1 MPMATRQRAPSLRV
15 VVTDRLGRPAPDPG
29 LRRWLVLVLVS
40 DAHMRQLNRRFAGRD
55 RVTDV
60 LTFPAAPR
68 QAEELG
74 DVVIATGVAARQARR
89 AGHSLRTELRVL
101 ALHGLLHVLGYDHHT
116 DRGTMTRLERR
127 LRRKGDLREGLI
139 ERAGAS

>member
-1 MPMATRQRAPSLRV
+1 MRAQ
-15 VVTDRLGRPAPDPG
+15 G
-29 LRRWLVLVLVS
+29 VLAVVLVS

-55 RVTDV
+55 SVTDV

-68 QAEELG
+68 QADELG

-101 ALHGLLHVLGYDHHT
+101 ALHGLLHVLGYDHHG
-116 DRGTMTRLERR
+116 DRGTMARLEHR
-127 LRRKGDLREGLI
+127 LRRKGDLREGVI
-139 ERAGAS
+139 ERARTS